1 MKKTREKIKIK
12 SHESLEAVHTHT
24 HTHTDSFSKIIKY
37 FRKRKKLIINEC
49 SKEQIQINKKGQ
61 AAITLVAL
69 VVTVVVLIV
78 LAGVSINLV
87 IGNNGIIEKGKIA
100 KESQELAKYKENM
113 SMFIQEKY
121 MESTDFSASTI
132 TAYKN
137 KVYYN
142 TKNSDSEETIEEILG
157 NVSSNYIEKLEIIK
171 GELYINTTN
180 EVEKAAAGKAE
191 IKVNGLE
198 ISNGELKASDK
209 NLDLKDSDGTLL
221 IPPSVTKIG
230 VGAFSSVE
238 NLKKIVVP
246 GTVEE
251 IGANAFSY
259 NSTIE
264 EVIIEDGVKK
274 VGSSAFYGC
283 SSLKIIDFPN
293 SIETLGNSCMSSCTN
308 LEYVQLPSKITV
320 IANSLMNACRNL
332 KEIKIPENVTSIEG
346 YSFSGCTN
354 LERIEIPASVE
365 KIGSG
370 VFGHAKSLKEIVIDK
385 ENKNFKFENGLLMSK
400 DGVTVCFGLLSLATI
415 DIPEG
420 VTKILED
427 GFTNSIATT
436 IKLPNS
442 IQYLNGY
449 EFAGMSK
456 LKTIEL
462 KEDNQYFKLDNGNL
476 YTKDGEK
483 LIKYL
488 KKGDTITVL
497 EGVKNLMAYSISSI
511 TAKEIKLPSSLETMD
526 WASISSVQGVENIE
540 IPENMK
546 AFDGMAITI
555 NAKIHVSDKNENI
568 KSVDDTMVLSKD
580 GKTLY
585 AVSRAATD
593 ISIPNTVET
602 IGDKCCYLNTKLT
615 NIELPNSVKNIENKA
630 FGYSNIEKITI
641 PESVQKIENNAFAGC
656 SKLTNITINKKA
668 GSIAGS
674 PWSCPIAE
682 RAVKWLK

>member
-1 MKKTREKIKIK
+1 MKA
-12 SHESLEAVHTHT
+12 LQLYTHT
-24 HTHTDSFSKIIKY
+24 HTHTDSFSEIIKY
-37 FRKRKKLIINEC
+37 FRKRKKSIINEG
-49 SKEQIQINKKGQ
+49 SKEQIPLNKRGQ

-69 VVTVVVLIV
+69 VVTVVVLII

-157 NVSSNYIEKLEIIK
+157 NVSNNYIEKLEIIK

-180 EVEKAAAGKAE
+180 EVEKAAASKAE

-230 VGAFSSVE
+230 AGAFSSVE

-264 EVIIEDGVKK
+264 EVIIEDGVKR
-274 VGSSAFYGC
+274 VGDSAFEGC
-283 SSLKIIDFPN
+283 TSLKQIEFPD
-293 SIETLGNSCMSSCTN
+293 SIESLGDNVMQSCTKLSQIRLPDKITELGTYFFNNCTSLEKVELPSNLEKLGNYVFVSCPIKEIIFPAKLREIGSGVFWNIKSLEKINIDEGNKYFSFENGLLLSKDKTKVYFALTSLSNINIPETVTTIVTDSFNGSEATSIYVPNGVTGLTGTTFGGMS
-308 LEYVQLPSKITV
+308 
-320 IANSLMNACRNL
+320 NL
-332 KEIKIPENVTSIEG
+332 KEIKIKED
-346 YSFSGCTN
+346 N
-354 LERIEIPASVE
+354 LNY
-365 KIGSG
+365 KT
-370 VFGHAKSLKEIVIDK
+370 
-385 ENKNFKFENGLLMSK
+385 ENGNLYSK
-400 DGVTVCFGLLSLATI
+400 DGTVLIMYLQEGEVI
-415 DIPEG
+415 NIPEG
-420 VTKILED
+420 VKTIANKATK
-427 GFTNSIATT
+427 SVKAST
-436 IKLPNS
+436 IKLPS
-442 IQYLNGY
+442 TL
-449 EFAGMSK
+449 E
-456 LKTIEL
+456 T
-462 KEDNQYFKLDNGNL
+462 
-476 YTKDGEK
+476 
-483 LIKYL
+483 
-488 KKGDTITVL
+488 L
-497 EGVKNLMAYSISSI
+497 EGWGLSSI
-511 TAKEIKLPSSLETMD
+511 YGVSS
-526 WASISSVQGVENIE
+526 IE
-540 IPENMK
+540 IPENVK
-546 AFDGMAITI
+546 PFDARVFGTGVK
-555 NAKIHVSDKNENI
+555 KIKVSEKNKNI
-568 KSVDDTMVLSKD
+568 KSVNDTMILSKD

-585 AVSRAATD
+585 AVALGVNEFN
-593 ISIPNTVET
+593 IPNTVE
-602 IGDKCCYLNTKLT
+602 IIEEFSFYMDR
-615 NIELPNSVKNIENKA
+615 NIKNIDLPSSVKEIKKFA
-630 FGYSNIEKITI
+630 FAYSPLEKITI
-641 PESVQKIENNAFAGC
+641 PESVEKIERGVFESC

-682 RAVKWLK
+682 RAIKWLK